1 MTQQRGLQASL
12 EAQYCQNEVR
22 NLGLSERPPFQID
35 QLLLFN
41 HNLTSF
47 FPAVNS
53 SRPSGCQGE
62 FEDGNLGGERG
73 PKTQRLTCSALVWLC
88 PSGLEGY
95 VYDIRFHFYSYP
107 SSSKM
112 LLTFCYSSQ
121 SHRYTSSIMTLTT
134 LQEMPLVFLGWFL
147 I

>member
-1 MTQQRGLQASL
+1 M
-12 EAQYCQNEVR
+12 EATNYVLFALFKSIHGHSKHLNHMSHW
-22 NLGLSERPPFQID
+22 GLSSLSQAPVHLTTWYYLKSLHFLD

-53 SRPSGCQGE
+53 SRPSGCRGE

-112 LLTFCYSSQ
+112 LLTFCYSS
-121 SHRYTSSIMTLTT
+121 
-134 LQEMPLVFLGWFL
+134 
-147 I
+147 